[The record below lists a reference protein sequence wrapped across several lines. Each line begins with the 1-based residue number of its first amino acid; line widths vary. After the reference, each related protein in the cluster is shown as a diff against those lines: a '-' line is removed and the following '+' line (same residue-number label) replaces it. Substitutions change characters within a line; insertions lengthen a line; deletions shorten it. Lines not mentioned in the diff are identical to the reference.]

1 MILKTHQRFMIEKNN
16 LFSEKINK
24 IALNSNDGKTMQ
36 PLDSIER
43 YVYGKRK
50 DLVSEIEEIKC
61 DNIY

>member
-1 MILKTHQRFMIEKNN
+1 MIEKNN
-16 LFSEKINK
+16 LFSEEINE